1 MGVGPGPRASRLLLR
16 GRLLA
21 QTRLVLADLGRGRL
35 AEVLDLEHLPDL
47 DLAIVEGDALD
58 PLDRLL
64 LRLDLDQPEPGDQL
78 LRLGEGPVD
87 DGPGV
92 PVEPHARAP
101 RAGVEPLAREQDA
114 GLDQFLVVAAHRLE
128 LFGGRQDAGLGR
140 LGRLDQDHEA
150 HGWTLPMVAFWG
162 CPAGLPCGPWDRRL
176 PSERRTRCCRIDTPR
191 PVRVTAI
198 VAHQSDERGAAGS
211 TRGRTEVGR
220 WPQRRSGTAPPVW
233 GRGRWPPRAALTARR
248 RPPQQD
254 ERAAGIARRPSCVAR
269 PALLAVRTT

>member
-1 MGVGPGPRASRLLLR
+1 
-16 GRLLA
+16 LLA

-128 LFGGRQDAGLGR
+128 LFGGRHDAGLG
-140 LGRLDQDHEA
+140 LLVRLDQDHEA
-150 HGWTLPMVAFWG
+150 HGWSLPEVLSCGGARPASPVGRGTVAAHRCDG
-162 CPAGLPCGPWDRRL
+162 RR
-176 PSERRTRCCRIDTPR
+176 
-191 PVRVTAI
+191 V
-198 VAHQSDERGAAGS
+198 AGS
-211 TRGRTEVGR
+211 TRRRRFGRPPSSARRSDERDVAGSTGSRTTAGRSAGRT
-220 WPQRRSGTAPPVW
+220 PRRAAW
-233 GRGRWPPRAALTARR
+233 GRMTRGDTRAGR
-248 RPPQQD
+248 RPPR
-254 ERAAGIARRPSCVAR
+254 RAAPEPTAAAAR
-269 PALLAVRTT
+269 